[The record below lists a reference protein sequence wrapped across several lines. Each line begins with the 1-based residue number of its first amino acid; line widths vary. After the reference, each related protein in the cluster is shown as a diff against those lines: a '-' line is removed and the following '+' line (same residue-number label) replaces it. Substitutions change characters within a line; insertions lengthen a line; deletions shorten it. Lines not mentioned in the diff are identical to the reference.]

1 MASFAEIRFH
11 RWALPEIRFC
21 WGMDQISNTR
31 RMVSHHIV
39 LRERL
44 IQLKE
49 GESLNAYNSI
59 KIIPIRT
66 ENLAFQIWGSALI
79 EPQILQSKCSEQL
92 CRILGSSQ
100 LEPRIR
106 KFGQMVSEVKLN
118 CAFQGLKMAKKW
130 LFQIFHGV
138 QTYKKYILQKK
149 WSKNLIPAPGNG
161 ESNLPP
167 LIWGCHRQLDDRHQ

>member
-1 MASFAEIRFH
+1 MPACVTVHSQWQSGKMQWTFPKLGFYRVGT
-11 RWALPEIRFC
+11 P
-21 WGMDQISNTR
+21 IS
-31 RMVSHHIV
+31 
-39 LRERL
+39 E
-44 IQLKE
+44 
-49 GESLNAYNSI
+49 
-59 KIIPIRT
+59 
-66 ENLAFQIWGSALI
+66 FQIWGSALI

-118 CAFQGLKMAKKW
+118 CVFQGLKMAKKW
-130 LFQIFHGV
+130 LFQIFHEV

-161 ESNLPP
+161 WSNLPP
-167 LIWGCHRQLDDRHQ
+167 PYMRLPPPTRWSTPIANEQ

>member
-1 MASFAEIRFH
+1 MWRIILLIVVGLWWYSWLNNLSRSRRIEPQIDPAKHMQWTTFPDFRFQ
-11 RWALPEIRFC
+11 PV
-21 WGMDQISNTR
+21 GT
-31 RMVSHHIV
+31 
-39 LRERL
+39 
-44 IQLKE
+44 K
-49 GESLNAYNSI
+49 
-59 KIIPIRT
+59 
-66 ENLAFQIWGSALI
+66 NLAFQIWGSALI

-106 KFGQMVSEVKLN
+106 QFGQMVSEVKLN
-118 CAFQGLKMAKKW
+118 CVFQGLKMAKKW